1 MKEIIKTKFEK
12 EIADELMNEVLAHKE
27 EHPKIILSTKEDF
40 MDGGD
45 EIVLDEFIS
54 RVIYMILESYV
65 DELEPK
71 NVCMKNEED

>member
-71 NVCMKNEED
+71 SVCRKNEED